1 MKSKILKTLSIVCAF
16 CLIISL
22 AGCAKGNT
30 SSAQGTSSLVTSSS
44 NTSSLESDVSEDGT
58 VNVGGGSKP
67 RLETAFAVYDGIYPK
82 IEWSRL
88 AEKKDWSAKVVI
100 KDLKGK
106 TVFEEGGIKA
116 NSYTLKKELNNNE
129 EYRLFVYYTK
139 GADGA
144 TTLLAGVP
152 KSGVRVIYQKKNPS
166 RSKYYFDGS
175 ISLDTLNNYLNRVST
190 YCQFFQPEES
200 DELVIDSIVGIGAKY
215 VQRAAC
221 MWSPS
226 SWEYAIKGQIKK
238 RMDKIHA
245 LDPEIIFE
253 ACIFECVDS
262 RVAQISIPKET
273 FEAFGIPY
281 ENRNFSL
288 EKMMFPDGKYKNQW
302 GTGAHVPDITRL
314 ETQMFF
320 YTRACFYIDSGY
332 EAIHLGQANLI
343 GNNDTN
349 NVCWAKVIGMIRE
362 YAKKN
367 ARRHYVILDAHY
379 PSQNFVGPDGQML
392 TDFNAFP
399 MRISV
404 AKGQK
409 DHKPSEKE
417 PQLCVITPGNGDSPY
432 QKGIRGN
439 SPAGWYTNKYPY
451 LAEVDNWGVDT
462 KNLHKASSYIWG
474 YDEITWYSVQPQWY
488 RQKFVED
495 LTKQIDSFGENGH
508 LALPTKRY
516 IGQVPGISTAAC
528 YFASTYGDLN
538 FYKDM
543 WNRLK
548 K

>member
-1 MKSKILKTLSIVCAF
+1 MKSKILKILSLICAL

-22 AGCAKGNT
+22 AGCGKEPQNET
-30 SSAQGTSSLVTSSS
+30 SKDNESEPTSSLVSS
-44 NTSSLESDVSEDGT
+44 TESEEQISG
-58 VNVGGGSKP
+58 GGGSKP
-67 RLETAFAVYDGIYPK
+67 RLETAFAHYDGNYPK

-88 AEKKDWSAKVVI
+88 AEKKDWTAKVVI

-129 EYRLFVYYTK
+129 EYRLFVYYSN
-139 GADGA
+139 ADNSVSG
-144 TTLLAGVP
+144 TMGGVTED
-152 KSGVRVIYQKKNPS
+152 GVKIIYQKRTSNQ
-166 RSKYYFDGS
+166 SKYYFDGS

-190 YCQFFQPEES
+190 YCQFFQPDES
-200 DELVIDSIVGIGAKY
+200 DELVIESIVGIGAKY

-226 SWEYAIKGQIKK
+226 SWEYKIKNQIKK

-253 ACIFECVDS
+253 ACIFECVDN
-262 RVAQISIPKET
+262 RVEQISIPKET

-288 EKMMFPDGKYKNQW
+288 EKMMFPDGKYKNKW
-302 GTGAHVPDITRL
+302 GTGAHVPDMTQL

-379 PSQNFVGPDGQML
+379 PSQSFVGPDGQML

-404 AKGQK
+404 ANGQK
-409 DHKPSEKE
+409 DHEPSEKN
-417 PQLCVITPGNGDSPY
+417 PQLCVITPGQGDSPY

-462 KNLHKASSYIWG
+462 KRLHKASAYIWG
-474 YDEITWYSVQPQWY
+474 YDEITWYAVQPQWY

-508 LALPTKRY
+508 FALPTKRY

>member
-1 MKSKILKTLSIVCAF
+1 MKSKILRAVALLCTL
-16 CLIISL
+16 CLLFLSV
-22 AGCAKGNT
+22 GCGQKPAENQSSNVQSSQSEAASSTLT
-30 SSAQGTSSLVTSSS
+30 SSEEAQVT
-44 NTSSLESDVSEDGT
+44 
-58 VNVGGGSKP
+58 GGGAKP
-67 RLETAFAVYDGIYPK
+67 RLETAFAVYDGIYPT
-82 IEWSRL
+82 IEWSRV
-88 AEKKDWSAKVVI
+88 AERKDWAAKVVI

-106 TVFEEGGIKA
+106 TVFEESGIKA
-116 NSYTLKKELNNNE
+116 NSYTLKKTLNNNE
-129 EYRLFVYYTK
+129 EYRLFVYYSN
-139 GADGA
+139 ADNSVSG
-144 TTLLAGVP
+144 TMGGVP
-152 KSGVRVIYQKKNPS
+152 KDGIKIIYQK
-166 RSKYYFDGS
+166 RTATQSKYYFDGA
-175 ISLDTLNNYLNRVST
+175 IGLDTLNNYLNRVST

-200 DELVIDSIVGIGAKY
+200 DELVIESIVGIGAKY

-221 MWSPS
+221 VWTPS
-226 SWEYAIKGQIKK
+226 SWEYSIKNKIKE

-253 ACIFECVDS
+253 ACIFECINKNVE
-262 RVAQISIPKET
+262 QIDVPAEVFK
-273 FEAFGIPY
+273 AFGLTP
-281 ENRNFSL
+281 ETRKFDL
-288 EKMMFPDGKYKNQW
+288 EKMVFPDGYGKDKW
-302 GTGAHVPDITRL
+302 GSGTFIPDITQK

-320 YTRACFYIDSGY
+320 YARACFYIDMGY

-343 GNNDTN
+343 GHSDTN
-349 NVCWAKVIGMIRE
+349 NACWEKVIGLIRD

-379 PSQNFVGPDGQML
+379 PSQSFVGPSGISL

-409 DHKPSEKE
+409 DHKPSEKD
-417 PQLCVITPGNGDSPY
+417 PQLCVITPGQGDAPY

-462 KNLHKASSYIWG
+462 KSLHKASASIWG
-474 YDEITWYSVQPQWY
+474 YDEITWYAVQPQWY

-495 LTKQIDSFGENGH
+495 LTKQIDSFNENGH
-508 LALPTKRY
+508 FALPTKRY
-516 IGQVPGISTAAC
+516 IGQVPGISNAAC
-528 YFASTYGDLN
+528 YFASSYGDLN

-543 WNRLK
+543 WSRLK

>member
-1 MKSKILKTLSIVCAF
+1 MKSKILKAISVICVLCLLVC
-16 CLIISL
+16 L
-22 AGCAKGNT
+22 AGCGKTGAGNESSKDNESEPT
-30 SSAQGTSSLVTSSS
+30 SSIVSST
-44 NTSSLESDVSEDGT
+44 ESEEQIS
-58 VNVGGGSKP
+58 GGGGAKP

-88 AEKKDWSAKVVI
+88 AEKKDWTAKVVI

-106 TVFEEGGIKA
+106 TVFEEDGIKA
-116 NSYTLKKELNNNE
+116 NSYTLKKVLNNNE
-129 EYRLFVYYTK
+129 EYRLFVYYSN
-139 GADGA
+139 ADSSVSG
-144 TTLLAGVP
+144 TMAGVP
-152 KSGVRVIYQKKNPS
+152 KDGVKIIYQKRSANQ
-166 RSKYYFDGS
+166 SKYYFDGS
-175 ISLDTLNNYLNRVST
+175 IGLDTLNNYLNRVST

-200 DELVIDSIVGIGAKY
+200 DELVIESIVGIGAKY
-215 VQRAAC
+215 IQRAAC

-226 SWEYAIKGQIKK
+226 SWEYAIKDQIKK

-253 ACIFECVDS
+253 ACIFECVDN
-262 RVAQISIPKET
+262 RVEQIAIPKET
-273 FEAFGIPY
+273 FEAFGVPY
-281 ENRNFSL
+281 EKRNFSL

-302 GTGAHVPDITRL
+302 GAGAHVPDMTQL

-349 NVCWAKVIGMIRE
+349 NACWAKVIGMIRA
-362 YAKKN
+362 YAKTN

-379 PSQNFVGPDGQML
+379 PSQRFAGPDGQML

-409 DHKPSEKE
+409 DHKPSEKN
-417 PQLCVITPGNGDSPY
+417 PQLCVITPGQGDSPY

-474 YDEITWYSVQPQWY
+474 YDEITWFSVQPQWY

-508 LALPTKRY
+508 FALPTKRY

-528 YFASTYGDLN
+528 YFASTYGDLD

>member
-1 MKSKILKTLSIVCAF
+1 MKNKILK
-16 CLIISL
+16 IISL
-22 AGCAKGNT
+22 FCALCLLVCLAGCGKTGAGNE
-30 SSAQGTSSLVTSSS
+30 SSKDNESELSSS
-44 NTSSLESDVSEDGT
+44 IVSSTESEEQIS
-58 VNVGGGSKP
+58 GGGGAKP

-88 AEKKDWSAKVVI
+88 AEKKDWTAKVVI

-106 TVFEEGGIKA
+106 TVFEEDGIKT
-116 NSYTLKKELNNNE
+116 NSYTLKKALNNNE
-129 EYRLFVYYTK
+129 EYRLFVYYSN
-139 GADGA
+139 ADSSVSG
-144 TTLLAGVP
+144 TMAGVP
-152 KSGVRVIYQKKNPS
+152 KDGVKIIYQKRSANQ
-166 RSKYYFDGS
+166 SKYYFDGS
-175 ISLDTLNNYLNRVST
+175 IGLDTLNNYLNRVST

-200 DELVIDSIVGIGAKY
+200 DELVIESIVGIGAKY
-215 VQRAAC
+215 IQRAAC

-226 SWEYAIKGQIKK
+226 RWEYAIEGQIKK

-253 ACIFECVDS
+253 ACIFECVDN
-262 RVAQISIPKET
+262 RVEQIAIPKET
-273 FEAFGIPY
+273 FEAFGVPY

-288 EKMMFPDGKYKNQW
+288 EKMMFPDGTYKNKW
-302 GTGAHVPDITRL
+302 GTGAHVPDITQL

-349 NVCWAKVIGMIRE
+349 NVCWAKVIGMIRA

-379 PSQNFVGPDGQML
+379 PSQRFAGPDGQML

-409 DHKPSEKE
+409 DHKPSEKD
-417 PQLCVITPGNGDSPY
+417 PQLCVITPGQGDSPY

-474 YDEITWYSVQPQWY
+474 YDEITWFSVQPQWY

-508 LALPTKRY
+508 FALPTKRY

>member
-1 MKSKILKTLSIVCAF
+1 MKSKILKILSLICAF

-22 AGCAKGNT
+22 AGCGKEPQNET
-30 SSAQGTSSLVTSSS
+30 SKDNESEPTSSLVSS
-44 NTSSLESDVSEDGT
+44 TESEEQISG
-58 VNVGGGSKP
+58 GGGSKP
-67 RLETAFAVYDGIYPK
+67 RLETAFAHYDGNYPK

-88 AEKKDWSAKVVI
+88 AEKKDWAAKVVI

-129 EYRLFVYYTK
+129 EYRLFVYYSN
-139 GADGA
+139 ADNSVSG
-144 TTLLAGVP
+144 TMGGVTEDGI
-152 KSGVRVIYQKKNPS
+152 KIIYQKRTSNQ
-166 RSKYYFDGS
+166 SKYYFDGA

-200 DELVIDSIVGIGAKY
+200 DELVIESIVGIGAKY

-226 SWEYAIKGQIKK
+226 SWEYKIKNQIKK

-253 ACIFECVDS
+253 ACIFECVDN
-262 RVAQISIPKET
+262 RVEQISIPKET

-288 EKMMFPDGKYKNQW
+288 EKMMFPDGKYKNKW
-302 GTGAHVPDITRL
+302 GTGAHVPDMTRL

-379 PSQNFVGPDGQML
+379 PNQKFAGPDGQML

-409 DHKPSEKE
+409 DHEPSEKN
-417 PQLCVITPGNGDSPY
+417 PQLCVITPGQGDSPY

-439 SPAGWYTNKYPY
+439 SPAGWYTNKYP
-451 LAEVDNWGVDT
+451 
-462 KNLHKASSYIWG
+462 
-474 YDEITWYSVQPQWY
+474 
-488 RQKFVED
+488 
-495 LTKQIDSFGENGH
+495 
-508 LALPTKRY
+508 
-516 IGQVPGISTAAC
+516 
-528 YFASTYGDLN
+528 
-538 FYKDM
+538 
-543 WNRLK
+543 
-548 K
+548 